1 MVEIDPGITE
11 VAREFFFLKDNPRLK
26 IFHEDARVY
35 LNKNTVKY
43 DVIYGDAFT
52 SWFSV
57 PYQLTTR
64 EAIQKQY
71 DSLSEDGIVII
82 NIVSSLKGE
91 TSEFFRSEYFTFKD
105 IFPQVYIFPTAN
117 KNDPK
122 LMQNII
128 LIALKSPKIPSFTS
142 DDSTLASLLS
152 DIWT

>member
-1 MVEIDPGITE
+1 M
-11 VAREFFFLKDNPRLK
+11 
-26 IFHEDARVY
+26 
-35 LNKNTVKY
+35 
-43 DVIYGDAFT
+43 IYGDAFT

-117 KNDPK
+117 KNDTK

-128 LIALKSPKIPSFTS
+128 LIALKSPKIPSFIS